1 MSVSE
6 TPPHTQEHEMPSIRK
21 VQATNPHTGD
31 VTVRTSKSK
40 VYTHALVV
48 KQNAQET
55 FAIPAGTYTVPASRI
70 QGRRISSYQ
79 FTLNTDDIVE
89 GREESWAVRS
99 FHTSFDAAAKA
110 GRTEVSQSLNR
121 HNDEK
126 AVYGDA
132 VAKATPMI
140 GDFEV
145 VEVEVLDEGFNA

>member
-1 MSVSE
+1 
-6 TPPHTQEHEMPSIRK
+6 MPSIRK

-55 FAIPAGTYTVPASRI
+55 FAIPAGTY
-70 QGRRISSYQ
+70 
-79 FTLNTDDIVE
+79 
-89 GREESWAVRS
+89 
-99 FHTSFDAAAKA
+99 
-110 GRTEVSQSLNR
+110 
-121 HNDEK
+121 
-126 AVYGDA
+126 GDA